1 SKMRP
6 NTGTGYRF
14 SLYYLHEIRKQSMP
28 AEIDA
33 ATRADIAFYAAQ
45 GYSQEGIAEETGV
58 SRRTVRKY
66 LDLTREEVAASDRP
80 RETLCAIV
88 RGEYDWQRGDLTADE
103 GGYMSM

>member
-1 SKMRP
+1 
-6 NTGTGYRF
+6 
-14 SLYYLHEIRKQSMP
+14 MP
-28 AEIDA
+28 AEIGPS
-33 ATRADIAFYAAQ
+33 TRADIAFYAAQ
-45 GYSQEGIAEETGV
+45 GYSQERVAEEAGV

-66 LDLTREEVAASDRP
+66 LDRTRAEVAASDRS

>member
-1 SKMRP
+1 MRP

-28 AEIDA
+28 AEIDV